1 MKTVTIHLADQRNY
15 TLTINPVDYKKLMD
29 WYKRDIPYG
38 VFEFMSDGILVNIN
52 KQGVTSIETLV

>member
-38 VFEFMSDGILVNIN
+38 VFEFRSDAF
-52 KQGVTSIETLV
+52 